1 MPNSREG
8 IVTKRP
14 RHDTP
19 LDGWLRKV
27 GWVEEVMPTKH
38 TGILCWSRNPLYNL
52 GTMYPRDK

>member
-8 IVTKRP
+8 MVTKRP

-38 TGILCWSRNPLYNL
+38 TRGD
-52 GTMYPRDK
+52 RDIMLVQKSTL